1 MMQKT
6 SGVNLSERFLGSVVG
21 EMFQLPSDLLL
32 HVGALAQRNLPAGSF
47 VQIFQVQPPACGGL
61 AREDLPVFHVSESM
75 ASKAWSS
82 LVSSR
87 SMMPGSMTSLA
98 EMEKTRASKVS
109 VFVLKPRAL

>member
-1 MMQKT
+1 MSLPGFRDAALAFRIRKLRGSCAGTVGIQADVMMRKT

-21 EMFQLPSDLLL
+21 EVFQLASDLLL

-75 ASKAWSS
+75 ASK
-82 LVSSR
+82 
-87 SMMPGSMTSLA
+87 P
-98 EMEKTRASKVS
+98 
-109 VFVLKPRAL
+109 